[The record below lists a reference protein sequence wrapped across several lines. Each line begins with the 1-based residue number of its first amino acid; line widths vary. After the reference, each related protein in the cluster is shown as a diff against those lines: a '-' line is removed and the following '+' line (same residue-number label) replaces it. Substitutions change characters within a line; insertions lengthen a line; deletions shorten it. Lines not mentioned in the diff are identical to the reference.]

1 MTKPLLHLVFGGE
14 VADPRGTDYLDVR
27 GLDLVGIYPNY
38 AEAFKAW
45 RAASQRHVD
54 QANIKYVIV
63 HLHRLFDPAEMH
75 GQAPIEDESRLSRGL
90 PICRPLPR
98 RARGRGSVRAARLP
112 LRYRAEDARE
122 HGFEHRGREPAGV
135 GVLPR
140 AVIAVGEQ
148 QPAVQPMQSRVRER
162 EAGTRQLE
170 GVEDGVVRHLTQSD
184 DRLQSGEAGD
194 LLA

>member
-63 HLHRLFDPAEMH
+63 HLHRLFDPAELH
-75 GQAPIEDESRLSRGL
+75 GQAPIEDES
-90 PICRPLPR
+90 
-98 RARGRGSVRAARLP
+98 
-112 LRYRAEDARE
+112 
-122 HGFEHRGREPAGV
+122 
-135 GVLPR
+135 
-140 AVIAVGEQ
+140 
-148 QPAVQPMQSRVRER
+148 
-162 EAGTRQLE
+162 
-170 GVEDGVVRHLTQSD
+170 
-184 DRLQSGEAGD
+184 
-194 LLA
+194 